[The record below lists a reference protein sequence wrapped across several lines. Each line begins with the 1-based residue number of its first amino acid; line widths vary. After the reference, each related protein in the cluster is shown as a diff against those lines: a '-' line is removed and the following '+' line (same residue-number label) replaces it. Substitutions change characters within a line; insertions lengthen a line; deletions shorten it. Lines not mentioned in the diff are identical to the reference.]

1 MQHTVAVIVGSPRE
15 KSLSRNVAKALMSI
29 ASDNLILQE
38 VPIAHLPLYNSDL
51 DGDNAPQAWV
61 DFREEVS
68 LADAILFV
76 TPEYNRSIP
85 AGLKNALD
93 VASRPYGENV
103 WSGKPAAVV
112 SVSPGGVGGFGA
124 NHHLRQILVCVDVY
138 PLQQPEMY
146 IGNAAKLFG
155 EGGSINSTETRH
167 LLAHFMDAFERHISA
182 IAG

>member
-51 DGDNAPQAWV
+51 DG
-61 DFREEVS
+61 
-68 LADAILFV
+68 
-76 TPEYNRSIP
+76 
-85 AGLKNALD
+85 
-93 VASRPYGENV
+93 ASRPYGENV